1 VLSLNEMRDRAY
13 NFVHEHKDDEYEKG
27 QSQSFWRDFFT
38 IFGISIQRVAS
49 FEQQVKKLGNRQ
61 GFIDC
66 FWPGKLLIE
75 HKSKGKNL
83 DSAFDQAIDYFPGL
97 SDDEIPDYIL
107 VSDFEIFRL
116 YDLSKGTDFYQFTID
131 ELPSKLELFYF
142 MLNRDKVNVI
152 EEDPV
157 NIKASKLMGSL
168 YDRLDEIGYKG
179 HDLEIFLVR
188 VLFCL
193 FAEDTQIFE
202 RRQFENFIR
211 HRTNKDGS
219 DLGARLDELFEV
231 LNTPPAERLKTL
243 DEELDAFVY
252 INGKLFAENIRKSA
266 FDRTMRDKLLECC
279 EFDWSQ
285 ISPAIFGNLFQ
296 YVMDPEKREVSGS
309 HYTDEKNIFKVI
321 KPLFLD
327 ALYEEYESI
336 LKLRSRTKKLQ
347 KLHEL
352 QNKLASLR
360 IFDPACGCGNF
371 LVVSYRELRRLE
383 LKIVHTVREMERE
396 KGESVRALD
405 ISTLFKLDVNQ
416 FYGIEI
422 IEFSAKISE
431 VSLWLTDHL
440 MNIEASKD
448 LGQSFTR
455 IPLHDSANI
464 TCANALTVDWHETL
478 PASNCSYIVSNPPFY
493 GKQEQTPEQKR
504 EMSTLFTGVK
514 GAGVLDYVSGWYKK
528 AAEYIDGT
536 DIEVGYVSTNSI
548 VQGEQVG
555 VLFGHLSREYGIHI
569 NFAHQ
574 SFKWSNQASGV
585 AQVFVVIIGF
595 SQIDRQPKLLFE
607 YEDAKAEPLLSKV
620 DIINSYLVNAPEVF
634 VDSRRKP
641 ICAVP
646 EIKFGNM
653 PNDGGY
659 FLFDD
664 DEKEAFLAEEPQA
677 EVFFKPLISN
687 REYLYGI
694 KKWCLWLK
702 DADPTLLHQCPKV
715 MERVQKVREKRLASK
730 RAATKAL
737 AEFPTLFGEIRQPD
751 TEYILI
757 PLHTSEFRKY
767 IPIGFFS
774 KDYIVHNSCS
784 CVPNA
789 TLYHFGILTSAMH
802 MAWVNYVCGRIKGDY
817 RYSNTV
823 VYNNFP
829 WPDEISSKQQNKIEQ
844 LAQEILNIRN
854 KYPDSAPSDL
864 YNQTTMPVDLRK
876 AHIELDKAVDKLYR
890 NKAFKGNA
898 ERVSLLFTLYNQIV
912 KGL

>member
-1 VLSLNEMRDRAY
+1 MRDRAY
-13 NFVHEHKDDEYEKG
+13 HFVHEHKEDSYEKG
-27 QSQSFWRDFFT
+27 QTHLFWRDFFK

-49 FEQQVKKLGNRQ
+49 FEKQVKKLGQRQ

-83 DSAFDQAIDYFPGL
+83 DVAFDQAIDYFPGL
-97 SDDEIPDYIL
+97 TEDEIPNYIL
-107 VSDFEIFRL
+107 LSDFETFRL
-116 YDLSKGTDFYQFTID
+116 YDLKKGADFYQFKID
-131 ELPSKLELFYF
+131 ELPSNLELFYF
-142 MLNRDKVNVI
+142 MLDRDRVEVV

-168 YDRLDEIGYKG
+168 YDTLDEIGYRG
-179 HDLEIFLVR
+179 HNLEIFLVR

-211 HRTNKDGS
+211 HRTNIDGS

-231 LNTPPAERLKTL
+231 LNTPPSGRLSTL

-266 FDRTMRDKLLECC
+266 FNRQMREQLLECC

-285 ISPAIFGNLFQ
+285 ISPVIFGNLFQ

-309 HYTDEKNIFKVI
+309 HYTDEKNIFKLI

-327 ALYEEYESI
+327 ALWDEYSLI
-336 LKLRSRTKKLQ
+336 LKERSKRKRIE
-347 KLHEL
+347 KLHHL
-352 QNKLASLR
+352 QNKLSKIK

-383 LKIVHTVREMERE
+383 LKIVHTIRELEYE
-396 KGESVRALD
+396 KGKSIRALD
-405 ISTLFKLDVNQ
+405 ISALFKLDVNQ

-422 IEFSAKISE
+422 IEFSARISE

-440 MNIEASKD
+440 MNLEASAD
-448 LGQSFTR
+448 LGQSFSR

-464 TCANALTVDWHETL
+464 TCANALTVNWSDTL
-478 PASNCSYIVSNPPFY
+478 PVYECSYIVGNPPFY
-493 GKQEQTPEQKR
+493 GKSEQEAEQKA
-504 EMSTLFTGVK
+504 EMSELFTGVR

-528 AAEYIDGT
+528 ASEYIDGT
-536 DIEVGYVSTNSI
+536 NIEVGFVSTNSI

-555 VLFGHLSREYGIHI
+555 VLFSHLSEQYGIHV

-574 SFKWSNQASGV
+574 AFKWSNQASGV

-595 SQIDRQPKLLFE
+595 SQEDKQTKLLYE
-607 YEDAKAEPLLSKV
+607 YENSKAEPLVKEV
-620 DIINSYLVNAPEVF
+620 DIINSYLVNAPQVF
-634 VDSRRKP
+634 IDSRREP
-641 ICAVP
+641 LNDVP

-653 PNDGGY
+653 PNDGGN
-659 FLFDD
+659 FLFEDN
-664 DEKEAFLAEEPQA
+664 EKEAFLTEEPQA
-677 EVFFKPLISN
+677 VEFFRPLISN
-687 REYLYGI
+687 REYLYGA

-702 DADPTLLHQCPKV
+702 DADPARLRQCPKV
-715 MERVQKVREKRLASK
+715 MECVEKVKVKRSESRRE
-730 RAATKAL
+730 ATRAL
-737 AEFPTLFGEIRQPD
+737 AAYPTLFGEIRQPES
-751 TEYILI
+751 EYILI
-757 PLHTSEFRKY
+757 PRHSSEFRKY
-767 IPIGFFS
+767 IPMDFFPPE
-774 KDYIVHNSCS
+774 YIVSDTCL
-784 CVPNA
+784 CIPDA

-802 MAWVNYVCGRIKGDY
+802 MAWVSYVCGRIKGDY
-817 RYSNTV
+817 RYSNTI

-829 WPDEISSKQQNKIEQ
+829 WTEEITVRQKAKIEE
-844 LAQEILNIRN
+844 LAQTILDVRN
-854 KYPDSAPSDL
+854 KYPDSAPADL

-876 AHIELDKAVDKLYR
+876 AHIELDKAADKLYR
-890 NKAFKGNA
+890 SKAFKSDA
-898 ERVSLLFTLYNQIV
+898 ERVSLLFSLYNQKV
-912 KGL
+912 QE

>member
-1 VLSLNEMRDRAY
+1 MRDRAY
-13 NFVHEHKDDEYEKG
+13 HFVHEHKEDSYEKG
-27 QSQSFWRDFFT
+27 QTQLFWRDFFD

-49 FEQQVKKLGNRQ
+49 FEKQVKKLGERQ
-61 GFIDC
+61 GFMDC

-83 DSAFDQAIDYFPGL
+83 DLAFDQAIDYFPGL
-97 SDDEIPDYIL
+97 TEDEIPNYIL
-107 VSDFEIFRL
+107 VSDFETFRL

-142 MLNRDKVNVI
+142 ILDRDRVDVI

-168 YDRLDEIGYKG
+168 YDTLDEIGYRG

-202 RRQFENFIR
+202 RRQFENFVR
-211 HRTNKDGS
+211 YRTHKDGS

-231 LNTPPAERLKTL
+231 LNTPLSSRLTTR
-243 DEELDAFVY
+243 DEELNAFVY
-252 INGKLFAENIRKSA
+252 INGKLFSENIRKSA
-266 FDRTMRDKLLECC
+266 FNSNMRKQLLECC

-309 HYTDEKNIFKVI
+309 HYTDEKNIFKLI

-327 ALYEEYESI
+327 ALWDEYNTV
-336 LKLRSRTKKLQ
+336 LKERSKRKRIE
-347 KLHEL
+347 KLHQL
-352 QNKLASLR
+352 QDKLSQLK

-383 LKIVHTVREMERE
+383 LKIVHTIREMEYE
-396 KGESVRALD
+396 KGKSIRALD
-405 ISTLFKLDVNQ
+405 ISSLFKLDVNQ

-440 MNIEASKD
+440 MNVEASAD
-448 LGQSFTR
+448 LGQNFSR

-464 TCANALTVDWHETL
+464 TCTNALTVNWGDTL
-478 PASNCSYIVSNPPFY
+478 SAAECSYIVGNPPFY
-493 GKQEQTPEQKR
+493 GKQEQEPEQKA
-504 EMSTLFTGVK
+504 EMSALFAGVK

-528 AAEYIDGT
+528 ASEYIDGT
-536 DIEVGYVSTNSI
+536 DIEVGFVSTNSI
-548 VQGEQVG
+548 AQGEQVG

-574 SFKWSNQASGV
+574 AFKWSNQASGV
-585 AQVFVVIIGF
+585 AQVFVIIIGF
-595 SQIDRQPKLLFE
+595 SQEDKQPKLLYE
-607 YEDAKAEPLLSKV
+607 YENSKAEPLVKEV
-620 DIINSYLVNAPEVF
+620 DIINSYLVNAPQVF
-634 VDSRRKP
+634 IDSRRKP
-641 ICAVP
+641 INDVP

-653 PNDGGY
+653 PNDGGN
-659 FLFDD
+659 FLFED

-677 EVFFKPLISN
+677 EEFFRPLISN
-687 REYLYGI
+687 REYLYGV

-702 DADPTLLHQCPKV
+702 DASPARLHKCPKV
-715 MERVQKVREKRLASK
+715 IERIKKVKAKRLESK
-730 RAATKAL
+730 RETTKKL
-737 AEFPTLFGEIRQPD
+737 AEYPTLFGEIRQP
-751 TEYILI
+751 ESNFILI
-757 PLHTSEFRKY
+757 PLHSSEFRKY
-767 IPIGFFS
+767 IPMGFFQPN
-774 KDYIVHNSCS
+774 YIVHNSCS
-784 CVPNA
+784 CIPDA
-789 TLYHFGILTSAMH
+789 SLYHFGILTSAMH
-802 MAWVNYVCGRIKGDY
+802 MAWVSYVCGRIKGDY
-817 RYSNTV
+817 RYSNTI

-829 WPDEISSKQQNKIEQ
+829 WAEEVTVRQKAKIEE
-844 LAQEILNIRN
+844 LAQRVLDIRN
-854 KYPDSAPSDL
+854 KYIDSAPADL

-890 NKAFKGNA
+890 SKSFKSDG
-898 ERVSLLFTLYNQIV
+898 ERVSLLFTLYNQKV
-912 KGL
+912 